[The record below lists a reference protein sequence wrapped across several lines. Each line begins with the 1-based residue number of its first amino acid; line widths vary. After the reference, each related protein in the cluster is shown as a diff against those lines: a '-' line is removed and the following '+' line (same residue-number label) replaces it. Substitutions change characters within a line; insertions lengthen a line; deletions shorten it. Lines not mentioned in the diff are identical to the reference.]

1 MTKIENFKKVDTLK
15 DQLGRLQPLKPLDE
29 QRLWKKFRLEWNFN
43 SNHME
48 GNTLTYG
55 HTELLLI
62 FDKISGDYSGREIE
76 EMKAHDVAIKMVV
89 DLSQDSERDL
99 TESFIRQLNGIL
111 LVRPFWK
118 EAITPDGQPTRK
130 EIIPGSYKQ
139 TSNSVRLENGE
150 IFHYASPEDTPI
162 LMKDLMD
169 FYRAQSADSKV
180 HPLWLAAM
188 MHYKFV
194 RIHPFDD
201 GNGRVARLL
210 TNYVLLKN
218 GFPPIIIKD
227 SEKKEYLMALN
238 KADTGD
244 LNAFVKY
251 IENQLLWSLEISIK
265 AAKGESIEEAG
276 DLDKKVDLLKK
287 SLKTKGKIILKSKNT
302 VEKTINDVYLKYL
315 LALGNELSRFN
326 DLFKSV
332 AWYYNKGATLGIN
345 TIPDGD
351 FAVDKLDNIIKH
363 LIGFANN
370 GSESKYEVRL
380 FFKRFNDED
389 DSFDI
394 AIVHDILFNNKSF
407 VIKRFIGVPNDSS
420 KLTRSFNS
428 FFSILK
434 NGDVNN
440 KYSEKTISEK
450 YYNETITDDEIQSW
464 AKKSADAFFNYLE
477 IEADKLDIRRGKKE

>member
-1 MTKIENFKKVDTLK
+1 MTKIENFNKVDTLK
-15 DQLGRLQPLKPLDE
+15 NQLLRLQPLKPQDE

-43 SNHME
+43 SNHLE

-89 DLSQDSERDL
+89 DLSQDNERDL
-99 TESFIRQLNGIL
+99 TESFIRQLNAIL

-180 HPLWLAAM
+180 HPLRLAAM

-244 LNAFVKY
+244 LDAFVRY

-265 AAKGESIEEAG
+265 AANGESIEEIG
-276 DLDKKVDLLKK
+276 DLDKKVQLLKK
-287 SLKTKGKIILKSKNT
+287 SLKAKNKIVLKSKNS
-302 VEKTINDVYLKYL
+302 VERIINDVYIKYL
-315 LALGNELSRFN
+315 KALEIELNRFKS
-326 DLFKSV
+326 LFKSSD
-332 AWYYNKGATLGIN
+332 WFYNKGATTAIN
-345 TIPDGD
+345 TFPVSP
-351 FAVDKLDNIIKH
+351 FAVDKFENIIQH
-363 LIGFANN
+363 LIGFAKN

-380 FFKRFNDED
+380 FLNRFNDED
-389 DSFDI
+389 DSFNIHMICDI
-394 AIVHDILFNNKSF
+394 VFEQRYFNIKMLIGPKEIDEKIVRSLVLISDPEFSKK
-407 VIKRFIGVPNDSS
+407 IKKIAFE
-420 KLTRSFNS
+420 K
-428 FFSILK
+428 
-434 NGDVNN
+434 N
-440 KYSEKTISEK
+440 KYNDIYSEEFIKTWAVNVANSLFDYMETQA
-450 YYNETITDDEIQSW
+450 NELELRR
-464 AKKSADAFFNYLE
+464 KKL
-477 IEADKLDIRRGKKE
+477 